1 MQKRMVI
8 LIVSFLLLFTVFFSG
23 CFEEATKYTSDL
35 PSEKDVQILNH
46 NTSYSG
52 FGTTTV
58 TGTAK
63 NIGNKQISVQL
74 KAKFY
79 DKNNV
84 LIDTSF
90 DYISDIDPGEI
101 FSFEIPCFN
110 CGQSYDHY
118 TIGIGS
124 VW

>member
-1 MQKRMVI
+1 MKKQIIIVGVI
-8 LIVSFLLLFTVFFSG
+8 VLLAVGLSG
-23 CFEEATKYTSDL
+23 CVEDYTAYTSDL

-52 FGTTTV
+52 FGTITV